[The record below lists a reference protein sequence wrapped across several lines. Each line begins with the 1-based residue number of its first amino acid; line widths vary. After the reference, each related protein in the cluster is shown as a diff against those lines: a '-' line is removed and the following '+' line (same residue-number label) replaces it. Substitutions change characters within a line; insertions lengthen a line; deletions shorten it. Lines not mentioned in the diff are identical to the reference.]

1 MAKNLELLLLETVP
15 NLGIIGDVVKVKAG
29 FARNYL
35 LPFAKAEAPTQ
46 EKIDALADQR
56 QAEQARLEKLRSEQ
70 TALMEKLNGYEL
82 TIERATNDQG
92 VLYGGIAQHEI
103 AELLREA
110 GFAVEDRWIRMGDQ
124 VKRVDTY
131 HIPVWVDKDLK
142 GEVIFTVNSDRE
154 LDFDDEVEIDDE
166 GDLVHKSAGSD
177 EAPAEEVAEEAA
189 AEA

>member
-1 MAKNLELLLLETVP
+1 MAKSLELLLLETVP

-35 LPFAKAEAPTQ
+35 LPFGKAEAPTQ
-46 EKIDALADQR
+46 EKIDSLAEQR
-56 QAEQARLEKLRSEQ
+56 KAEQARLDKERAEQ
-70 TALMEKLNGYEL
+70 AAMIDKLNGYEL

-110 GFAVEDRWIRMGDQ
+110 GFAVEDRYIRLGDQ
-124 VKRVDTY
+124 IKRVDTY
-131 HIPVWVDKDLK
+131 DIPVWVDKDLK

-154 LDFDDEVEIDDE
+154 LDFDEELEIDDE
-166 GDLVHKSAGSD
+166 GELVSQEDSQED
-177 EAPAEEVAEEAA
+177 APAEEAAVEA
-189 AEA
+189 